1 MQRQVREQGDL
12 GGIHGPVVID
22 DARIGTVEGSG
33 GGVAIKEMRFLIT
46 PLNHFTRAAISQY
59 HRWGR

>member
-1 MQRQVREQGDL
+1 MREQGDL

-33 GGVAIKEMRFLIT
+33 GGGGDQRD
-46 PLNHFTRAAISQY
+46 AISDHPPKPLY
-59 HRWGR
+59 